1 TGGAEYQMAWPLR
14 IPKTCA
20 QKSSITR
27 RLIQRERSAVT
38 DNLRQISCALVLA
51 AILGSCTGADIE
63 NAALGQRTAG
73 AGCTLLSTARYRTRG
88 CLCNKSGQSSDTSAT
103 RAAL

>member
-1 TGGAEYQMAWPLR
+1 MAWPLR

-38 DNLRQISCALVLA
+38 DNLRQIGCALVLA

-63 NAALGQRTAG
+63 NAALGA
-73 AGCTLLSTARYRTRG
+73 A
-88 CLCNKSGQSSDTSAT
+88 KSWCRLHSPQYCSVDVERPS
-103 RAAL
+103 LQ